1 MRKIFAISGDGNGA
15 GKSTAAKK
23 LVGATNIISL
33 ASIMRSELREKYPQS
48 DWFNK
53 DQAYKEGTVVPE
65 EGGKTVRQVLIDY
78 GQSACENDPWYWVR
92 ALCFTYQDEIGF
104 FAIDDLRKLV
114 EIDFLRGFFGP
125 DNVVHIHIEYAGAKF
140 EPLYDNAKLKARA
153 DYVIVRPSDAI
164 PAAHVPNVPE
174 MYFQWH
180 YMSTFGDVYS
190 RGPKYAT
197 RAIAEQAKEG
207 LLHEYTLYRE
217 TDKAGKYQIL
227 EVPK

>member
-23 LVGATNIISL
+23 LVGSFNIISL
-33 ASIMRSELREKYPQS
+33 ASIMRSELLDKYPEY

-92 ALCFTYQDEIGF
+92 ALAFRFKDIEGTY
-104 FAIDDLRKLV
+104 AIDDLRKIV

-125 DNVVHIHIEYAGAKF
+125 EDVVHIHIEYAGAKF

-153 DYVIVRPSDAI
+153 DYVIVRPSDVI
-164 PAAHVPNVPE
+164 PAARVPNIPE
-174 MYFQWH
+174 KYFQWFWVGP
-180 YMSTFGDVYS
+180 FGTYEEP
-190 RGPKYAT
+190 RGSKYAT
-197 RAIAEQAKEG
+197 RALAEHGFNQLSEARIVARSLPEQYD
-207 LLHEYTLYRE
+207 LR
-217 TDKAGKYQIL
+217 